1 MITKLANPITIGIS
15 NDQSCTTPFRLFACF
30 RGRSSRLEFWLF
42 FLLQVIVNAL
52 IVGAIAYISRRV
64 PSGSGADGIRLND
77 LLAYVWFGYILLS
90 VIPFYAVVARRFR
103 DLGQSGWM
111 CLVLMIPMLGPAFV
125 LLNMLRPGQEGE
137 NLYGAAP
144 QR

>member
-1 MITKLANPITIGIS
+1 MISLALR
-15 NDQSCTTPFRLFACF
+15 PFRLFACF

-64 PSGSGADGIRLND
+64 PSGAGADGIRLND

>member
-1 MITKLANPITIGIS
+1 MISLALR
-15 NDQSCTTPFRLFACF
+15 PFRLFACF

>member
-1 MITKLANPITIGIS
+1 MISLALR
-15 NDQSCTTPFRLFACF
+15 PFRLFACF

-64 PSGSGADGIRLND
+64 PSGSAADGIRLND
-77 LLAYVWFGYILLS
+77 LLAYVWFGCILLS

-144 QR
+144 ER

>member
-1 MITKLANPITIGIS
+1 MISLALR
-15 NDQSCTTPFRLFACF
+15 PFRLFACF

-52 IVGAIAYISRRV
+52 IVGAIAYISHRV

>member
-1 MITKLANPITIGIS
+1 MISLALR
-15 NDQSCTTPFRLFACF
+15 PFRLFACF

-42 FLLQVIVNAL
+42 FLLQFIVNAL

-64 PSGSGADGIRLND
+64 PSGSAAGGIRLND

-144 QR
+144 ER